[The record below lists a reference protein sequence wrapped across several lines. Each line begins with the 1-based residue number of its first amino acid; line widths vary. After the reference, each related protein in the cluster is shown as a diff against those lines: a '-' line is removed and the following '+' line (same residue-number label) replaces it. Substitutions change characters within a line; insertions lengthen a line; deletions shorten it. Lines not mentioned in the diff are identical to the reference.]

1 MAAIGQ
7 RCWAEI
13 FKTTASRKSGWR
25 PLRFAV
31 VAVVVAV
38 VAAVVVAVVSTDV
51 ATRLQ
56 RVLLLLLRQK
66 KNPTRN
72 GTQKKHNPMRERGKK
87 K

>member
-38 VAAVVVAVVSTDV
+38 VAAVAVAVVSTDV

-56 RVLLLLLRQK
+56 RVLLLLLLKQK
-66 KNPTRN
+66 KIQPAMARKRN
-72 GTQKKHNPMRERGKK
+72 TTQ
-87 K
+87 